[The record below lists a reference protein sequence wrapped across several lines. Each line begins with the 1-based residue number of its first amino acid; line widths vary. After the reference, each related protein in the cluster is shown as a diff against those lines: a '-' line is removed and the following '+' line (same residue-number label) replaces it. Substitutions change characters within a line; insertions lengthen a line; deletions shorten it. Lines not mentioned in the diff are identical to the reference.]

1 MTEYNAT
8 LELVE
13 SESEK
18 HYLKDNKLMNI
29 TFSEFPEEGQ
39 QFYFQREGADK
50 VTVTS
55 FIQNVEDEG
64 DGYYTLTTLNSTY
77 ELILEEG
84 ESEYEIEFE
93 YLPDTDDE

>member
-13 SESEK
+13 SESDN
-18 HYLKDNKLMNI
+18 HYLSDDKLMNI
-29 TFSEFPEEGQ
+29 TFIEFPEEEQ
-39 QFYFQREGADK
+39 PFYFQREGADK
-50 VTVTS
+50 VTSTS
-55 FIQNVEDEG
+55 IIQNIEDEG

-77 ELILEEG
+77 ELILEED